1 MCHHYWRLWRSRA
14 YAVPLQ
20 VHCVTGRIPLEVE
33 REHSKYADGQGGPY
47 ITLVLR
53 TTLPETI
60 LDAFFG
66 ADIPQDGFIDHK
78 SDRI

>member
-1 MCHHYWRLWRSRA
+1 MCHRYWRLWRSRA

-33 REHSKYADGQGGPY
+33 REHSKYAGGQGGPY
-47 ITLVLR
+47 INMVLR
-53 TTLPETI
+53 TMLPETSLTLSLELTFHRI
-60 LDAFFG
+60 MD
-66 ADIPQDGFIDHK
+66 IDHK